1 MENRFQGSVEPLEE
15 GELMSLWENFFESC
29 IMLDK
34 QTESDGFGGFET
46 VYKDGAPFRAAIV
59 KEKTL
64 AAKVAEK
71 QGVTEIYTVTT
82 DKGTHLSAFDVFCRV
97 ADGTTFRVRSNAKD
111 SETPEMASFSFEQVS
126 AERWELPA

>member
-1 MENRFQGSVEPLEE
+1 
-15 GELMSLWENFFESC
+15 MSLWENFFESC

-34 QTESDGFGGFET
+34 QTESDGLGGVET

-82 DKGTHLSAFDVFCRV
+82 DKSTHLSAFDVFRRV